1 MGKTNR
7 KTLKRGI
14 VGIEAAIVMI
24 AFVIVAAALAFVV
37 LNMGFF
43 TTQQSRQVMQRGL
56 GESSSALMVDGS
68 VVATVDTSISRI
80 SYIYVPIKLST
91 GQYMVDLTPGK
102 SIVGY
107 WSPQRG
113 IAIANTYLMAVL
125 TPVDTPDT
133 LANITKTVVNLG
145 ETQEIYNLTKDPNG
159 NFYLLTPNTQGGTNT
174 YDINSGATYKIVST
188 MAAPKI
194 SGKKGDVLKF
204 YVYECVSS
212 ITYRKITETSDQDY
226 NLELKSGTASVKVKF
241 DGNPVTQTYKGYII
255 YNEPLQQV
263 VTTIRAVNG
272 TSTSGSTITIDQNAY
287 YVEVSISCSRL
298 PYAFVI
304 GLPDDVDS
312 TGLTF
317 KEFFAKFAGGKVVT
331 VMDWVAKVNDDT
343 VLDPGEKILMLT
355 YYNDNTAMPQSYDTI
370 KLEVRVPIGAPL
382 TIERNVPPSLTQ
394 GVVDLG

>member
-1 MGKTNR
+1 
-7 KTLKRGI
+7 
-14 VGIEAAIVMI
+14 
-24 AFVIVAAALAFVV
+24 
-37 LNMGFF
+37 
-43 TTQQSRQVMQRGL
+43 L

-91 GQYMVDLTPGK
+91 GQYLVDLTPGK

-113 IAIANTYLMAVL
+113 ISIANTYLMAVL
-125 TPVDTPDT
+125 TPVDAPDT
-133 LANITKTVVNLG
+133 LAQIISVIANYGDKTFNITKDSNKGQLQLVKSDYSIDSSTK
-145 ETQEIYNLTKDPNG
+145 YNLTFDAPFPKI
-159 NFYLLTPNTQGGTNT
+159 QGTKGQVLK
-174 YDINSGATYKIVST
+174 YDIMYIVEIRKYNATK
-188 MAAPKI
+188 
-194 SGKKGDVLKF
+194 
-204 YVYECVSS
+204 E
-212 ITYRKITETSDQDY
+212 
-226 NLELKSGTASVKVKF
+226 NNNKVKIEKLLEAKTF
-241 DGNPVTQTYKGYII
+241 VLEASQHANIINTLQSFNGIGLINATPIDNQHQNYYYYYEIEIKQKG
-255 YNEPLQQV
+255 
-263 VTTIRAVNG
+263 
-272 TSTSGSTITIDQNAY
+272 
-287 YVEVSISCSRL
+287 
-298 PYAFVI
+298 PYRIVI

-312 TGLTF
+312 NGLTF